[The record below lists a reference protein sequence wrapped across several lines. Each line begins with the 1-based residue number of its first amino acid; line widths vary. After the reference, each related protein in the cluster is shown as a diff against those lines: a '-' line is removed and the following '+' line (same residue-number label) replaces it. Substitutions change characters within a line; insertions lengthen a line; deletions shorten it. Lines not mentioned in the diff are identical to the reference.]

1 MSPSASLGLAITAVL
16 FCGATATADVAL
28 QRPSE
33 RSCLLAWNAPQNQS
47 NRLRL
52 IAAPRV
58 SNLSLRAGV
67 TGTVTWSRG
76 AAQKQT
82 SATACLLTLAR
93 PGQIQLVS
101 GVWHSGR
108 VTRWSFGRTI
118 PNTTPLPGA
127 NVKLLPDGRVTKIYH
142 H

>member
-1 MSPSASLGLAITAVL
+1 MSPRASLGLAITAALVSA
-16 FCGATATADVAL
+16 ATATADVAP

-33 RSCLLAWNAPQNQS
+33 RSCLVAWNAPQNQS

-58 SNLSLRAGV
+58 SNLSLRTGV

-76 AAQKQT
+76 SAQKQT
-82 SATACLLTLAR
+82 RATACLLTLAR

-108 VTRWSFGRTI
+108 VARWSFGRTI
-118 PNTTPLPGA
+118 PSTTPLLGA
-127 NVKLLPDGRVTKIYH
+127 NVKLLPDGRITKIYH

>member
-1 MSPSASLGLAITAVL
+1 MSPRASLGLAITAALVS
-16 FCGATATADVAL
+16 AAPATADVASQQL
-28 QRPSE
+28 SE
-33 RSCLLAWNAPQNQS
+33 RSCLVAWNAPQNES

-76 AAQKQT
+76 FAQKQT
-82 SATACLLTLAR
+82 RATACLLTLAR

-101 GVWHSGR
+101 GAWHSGR
-108 VTRWSFGRTI
+108 VARWSFGHTI
-118 PNTTPLPGA
+118 PSTTPLLGA
-127 NVKLLPDGRVTKIYH
+127 NVKLLPDGRITKIYH